1 MEEPLAPRRAP
12 EKGGGGRGGTPE
24 RFQGNKDVPGAG
36 RLAFLVKGKRS
47 PRRPAGRPA
56 GHPRNAAAQPDRHG
70 LGASPRTVMRLIHRP
85 QAARE
90 PGSPGPAARALA
102 PPAVPLRARG
112 RRRHV
117 RPLPAPSALRPGT
130 SANRPARRA
139 LRGHE
144 SVAAAPGQPGRK
156 GLERGPGTP
165 AEPRRRRP
173 AAPSGKAERVPGS
186 LGLGA
191 AAAATAPARSPHS
204 AASGGGW
211 GRAGRGGAG
220 RGGGWGPRAGPLVT
234 LWDSKGR
241 NRCTHLCCAFGMS
254 A

>member
-1 MEEPLAPRRAP
+1 M
-12 EKGGGGRGGTPE
+12 
-24 RFQGNKDVPGAG
+24 
-36 RLAFLVKGKRS
+36 
-47 PRRPAGRPA
+47 
-56 GHPRNAAAQPDRHG
+56 
-70 LGASPRTVMRLIHRP
+70 
-85 QAARE
+85 
-90 PGSPGPAARALA
+90 A

-117 RPLPAPSALRPGT
+117 RPLPAPSAVRPGT
-130 SANRPARRA
+130 SANRPARRV

-191 AAAATAPARSPHS
+191 AAAATAPARSP
-204 AASGGGW
+204 ARGGV
-211 GRAGRGGAG
+211 RGGTRGAGAG
-220 RGGGWGPRAGPLVT
+220 RGLRGSARRASGHFVGHRPESVRAFMLRLWCERQTAPGRGPPMVFFKIYA
-234 LWDSKGR
+234 S
-241 NRCTHLCCAFGMS
+241 
-254 A
+254 